1 LTLGAS
7 LAVAGDYGVDCSFPI
22 HYKNFRYDNLLPDQ
36 ERIYQEFMKGCYEK
50 YSQRHCDDYE
60 NDRIKMS
67 LEQPQSMVNFTS
79 TGFKKIKAPEHLYNM
94 LKNHFDRNEAQ
105 MKEGTSHIRYV

>member
-22 HYKNFRYDNLLPDQ
+22 HYKNFRCDNLLPDQ